1 MLITLI
7 MLSSVHSVAQSIIH
21 KAEKQGP
28 EDKMKIMQCLLRGT
42 FFVAI
47 CLTLIGIPLD
57 TAESLPSATIV
68 NVDTILDEY
77 EDPGPGAGCSL
88 REAITAA
95 NWDTGFG
102 GCQAGSGTDTVLL
115 PAGTYTLTIPG
126 NDEDYNVSGDLDI
139 FDDLQLEGSGTVII
153 TAGGDTGIIED
164 RVFDIFYSTTVT
176 MTNLTVTGGRIPN
189 DIGGEHY
196 GGGILNSGTL
206 TLDHVIVTNNRA
218 GDGYDGG
225 AGGGIFSYTGS
236 SLTLTDSLISNNHAG
251 NGLNGDASGANGGD
265 GGGIYAS
272 TAYLS
277 ITNSSITGN
286 HAGDAEPAKLG
297 CNGGWGG
304 GIVVSSSSDTTILGS
319 TISGNT
325 AGSSDSGAGGSGG
338 GIVARSELLLVNST
352 ISGNTSGSTTSPT
365 HGPGHGGGIISPF
378 STTSIII
385 RYSTIYNNHTG
396 SGASNAYGGGIYSS
410 GSFILG
416 ASILAGNSDKSGD
429 GPDCSISSG
438 TVNSEDFNLIGNPT
452 GCTFSGYVDNNI
464 VSPVGFNLPLLAN
477 NGGPTQ
483 THHLPFGS
491 QLIDKIPQTV
501 EFCNVDLD
509 PFYDLDQRGF
519 LRPVDGDKDG
529 SAACD
534 IGAYEALPPGAFMPL
549 IKK

>member
-1 MLITLI
+1 
-7 MLSSVHSVAQSIIH
+7 
-21 KAEKQGP
+21 
-28 EDKMKIMQCLLRGT
+28 MKIMQYLLRGT

-47 CLTLIGIPLD
+47 CLTLIAMPTN

-68 NVDTILDEY
+68 NVDTFLDEY

-88 REAITAA
+88 REAITAS
-95 NWDTGFG
+95 DTDTDFG

-115 PAGTYTLTIPG
+115 PAGTYTLAIPG

-139 FDDLQLEGSGTVII
+139 FSAVQLEGNGTVII

-164 RVFDIFYSTTVT
+164 RVFDIMYTAAVT

-189 DIGGEHY
+189 DIGGENY

-206 TLDHVIVTNNRA
+206 TLDHVIVTDNRA

-225 AGGGIFSYTGS
+225 AGGGIFSYSVS
-236 SLTLTDSLISNNHAG
+236 SLTITDSIISNNHAG
-251 NGLNGDASGANGGD
+251 NGFNGDASGANGGD

-272 TAYLS
+272 TTYLS

-286 HAGDAEPAKLG
+286 HAGDAETAKLD

-304 GIVVSSSSDTTILGS
+304 GIVVSSTSDTSILGS

-325 AGSSDSGAGGSGG
+325 AGSSDSGAGGCGG
-338 GIVARSELLLVNST
+338 GIDVRSDLLLVNST

-365 HGPGHGGGIISPF
+365 HNPGYGGGIISPF
-378 STTSIII
+378 PATPIII
-385 RYSTIYNNHTG
+385 RYSTIYDNHTG
-396 SGASNAYGGGIYSS
+396 DGASGAFGGGIYSS

-416 ASILAGNSDKSGD
+416 ASILAGNSDTYGN
-429 GPDCSISSG
+429 GPDCLVSSG
-438 TVNSEDFNLIGNPT
+438 TVNSEDYNLIGNPT

-464 VSPVGFNLPLLAN
+464 VSPVGFDLPLLAY

-519 LRPVDGDKDG
+519 LRPVDGDNDAT
-529 SAACD
+529 AACD
-534 IGAYEALPPGAFMPL
+534 IGAYEALTPGAFIPL
-549 IKK
+549 INK